1 MLSKLTNL
9 KPDIFY
15 VQLYKNKFI
24 VRNMVTDKE
33 MSMAR
38 EAAGLSPRMILPNV
52 NLAHQ
57 QLTPLFALLATSYR
71 PAYCLFHPRQLI
83 EGGITT
89 VERDA
94 FSELGHRLL
103 GKKGHIMLSDSP
115 TDLTKAQ
122 LLLATLSFA

>member
-1 MLSKLTNL
+1 MLSKLTNF

-15 VQLYKNKFI
+15 IQLYKNKFI

-38 EAAGLSPRMILPNV
+38 DQVGLSPRMILTNV
-52 NLAHQ
+52 NAAHQ
-57 QLTPLFALLATSYR
+57 QLTPLIKLLTTSYR

-83 EGGITT
+83 EGGITGI
-89 VERDA
+89 EREA
-94 FSELGHRLL
+94 FSALGHQLL
-103 GKKGHIMLSDSP
+103 GKKGNIMISDCP

-122 LLLATLSFA
+122 ILLVTFSFA